1 VKVEFA
7 DTTGFLK
14 AGLPITVRF
23 EAPAVQGP
31 ASKAP

>member
-14 AGLPITVRF
+14 AGLPITVHI
-23 EAPAVQGP
+23 EAAAPAT
-31 ASKAP
+31 KAP